1 MCYTT
6 QNNAIMG
13 YNNKTLDDITQ
24 DEIRYE
30 KHAKCENMLSYS

>member
-1 MCYTT
+1 MHT
-6 QNNAIMG
+6 QINAIMG

-30 KHAKCENMLSYS
+30 KHAK